1 MDIASV
7 RVRVPLGVHTL
18 LILNTMFN
26 KKSTPPKKASEV
38 LAANTNE
45 AINVFTVTMNK
56 LIGISNRAKLSVE
69 DNQKQINA
77 LEEENTK
84 LRSIQQQNENLASK
98 IAALLNG

>member
-7 RVRVPLGVHTL
+7 RVRFPLGVHTL

-26 KKSTPPKKASEV
+26 KKSTPKKASEV
-38 LAANTNE
+38 LAANTDE
-45 AINVFTVTMNK
+45 AINIFTVTMNK
-56 LIGISNRAKLSVE
+56 LIGISSQAKVAVE
-69 DNQKQINA
+69 NNQKQIDA